1 MRTVCVLC
9 VYICTLTVSVQFS
22 RGQPGNQSVQTVQ
35 TSPEP
40 LPETDVLTNHIIG
53 KVLQDNKQ
61 TDKQTAVF
69 IEVAPQLKKDVVDG
83 AISV

>member
-40 LPETDVLTNHIIG
+40 LPNLVDTQKDRYTHTHTDRSVYR
-53 KVLQDNKQ
+53 
-61 TDKQTAVF
+61 
-69 IEVAPQLKKDVVDG
+69 VAPQLKRVRYG
-83 AISV
+83 L